1 MKNDLNLFLT
11 RTVGCAS
18 PKALISNVHRRK
30 RTIPTG
36 RGKIVPEMKTFENMT
51 TPTSVD

>member
-1 MKNDLNLFLT
+1 MCI
-11 RTVGCAS
+11 VE
-18 PKALISNVHRRK
+18 K

-51 TPTSVD
+51 DAEST